1 MQHPCAADAP
11 HHSKRSNNNMQSVN
25 RIAALCAAVLFAAG
39 SVGVMAQTRSAA
51 APAYPN
57 KPIRLIVAFDAGGS
71 TDIIARLVGQKL
83 SERIGQQ
90 VIVDNRGGA
99 GGTLGTE
106 LAAKASGDGYTLT
119 MGTTSTHVIAPS
131 IYPNVKYDP
140 VKDFTPITLVAS
152 TPYLLVVH
160 PGVQA
165 KSLKEFV
172 ALVKS
177 QPGKLNYAS
186 AGAGTTTQLAMEMLK
201 QVAGI
206 DIVHVPYK
214 GNGPAGT
221 AVIGGQVQALFGSM
235 PAVLPHA
242 KAGRVRPLAV
252 GTMKRSSAL
261 PDVPTVAES
270 GFPGFEVSLW
280 LGFFAPKGTPEP
292 VIRKL
297 HQELTAIATS
307 GEMKAQFEK
316 NGADPVTTTQAEL
329 AKLLKDELAKYAKV
343 IKAAGVQLK

>member
-1 MQHPCAADAP
+1 MKT
-11 HHSKRSNNNMQSVN
+11 SIRT
-25 RIAALCAAVLFAAG
+25 ALVALVAAVITAPSGEALAQAKRPAG
-39 SVGVMAQTRSAA
+39 P
-51 APAYPN
+51 APDYPN
-57 KPIRLIVAFDAGGS
+57 KPIRLIVAFEPGGS
-71 TDIIARLVGQKL
+71 TDIVARLVGQKL
-83 SERIGQQ
+83 SERLGYQ
-90 VIVDNRGGA
+90 VIIDNRGGA
-99 GGTLGTE
+99 GGTIGTDI
-106 LAAKASGDGYTLT
+106 AAKAPADGYTLT

-140 VKDFTPITLVAS
+140 VKDFAPITLVAS
-152 TPYLLVVH
+152 TPYLLVLH
-160 PGVQA
+160 PGVPA
-165 KSLKEFV
+165 KSLKEFI
-172 ALVKS
+172 ALAKS

-201 QVAGI
+201 QAAGI

-221 AVIGGQVQALFGSM
+221 ALAGGQVQALFGSM

-242 KAGRVRPLAV
+242 KAGRMRPIAV
-252 GTMKRSSAL
+252 GTAKRSSAL

-270 GFPGFEVSLW
+270 GYPGFEVSLW

-292 VIRKL
+292 VIKKL
-297 HQELTAIATS
+297 YGELVAIAKS
-307 GEMKAQFEK
+307 PEMKDQFER

-329 AKLLKDELAKYAKV
+329 SKLMKTELDKYSKV